1 MKLSFRNARNIKHVT
16 LTDCMLT
23 LDEFIAIAKF
33 GAKVEFSP
41 EMQEIVRANRRLLD
55 QFLAEGRIIY
65 GVTTGFG
72 ENVRY
77 TISPEDASTL
87 QESIVR
93 THSVAVGEPLSRV
106 QTRAI
111 MLQTILNAGKGHSGI
126 RLETLELIRSMLNL
140 DLIPYAPSEGSV
152 GYLGVEAHL
161 AMAYIGEGKESDA
174 VFS

>member
-77 TISPEDASTL
+77 TIRPRTPPPCRKVLSAPTL
-87 QESIVR
+87 WLWV
-93 THSVAVGEPLSRV
+93 SRF
-106 QTRAI
+106 
-111 MLQTILNAGKGHSGI
+111 
-126 RLETLELIRSMLNL
+126 
-140 DLIPYAPSEGSV
+140 
-152 GYLGVEAHL
+152 LGFRPAQ
-161 AMAYIGEGKESDA
+161 SCSRP
-174 VFS
+174 F